1 MTRQHKVPKE
11 FCRQDRMRPL
21 YGINCF
27 QRSLDK
33 IFFTNSKIKCKQG
46 VQGTLKLIIDLNCN
60 FKLINALYH
69 FRMGSWGG
77 LHNEGKKLEVSPFEQ
92 AFIEVQELNNGK
104 LDIAEV
110 YINLLDTTLIIS
122 KIKQQCI
129 SFHLNAI
136 LSSIEQNFIYF
147 TKGLHEI
154 PYEIFIPVFQLDDS
168 KGKPNVPQKG
178 AAHLMDGY
186 FDYWGLYF
194 LSEKNQEPIIYDV
207 HNKCFIDRD
216 LKLSCREI

>member
-1 MTRQHKVPKE
+1 MTHQRKVPKE
-11 FCRQDRMRPL
+11 FCRQNAMHPPH
-21 YGINCF
+21 GINCF

-33 IFFTNSKIKCKQG
+33 IFFTNSKIKYKKG
-46 VQGTLKLIIDLNCN
+46 SQGTFKLIIDLNCN

-69 FRMGSWGG
+69 LRMGSWGG
-77 LHNEGKKLEVSPFEQ
+77 LHDEGKKLDISPFER
-92 AFIEVQELNNGK
+92 AYMELQELNNGK

-110 YINLLDTTLIIS
+110 YINLLDTSLIIS
-122 KIKQQCI
+122 KINHHCI

-154 PYEIFIPVFQLDDS
+154 PYEIFISVFELDES
-168 KGKPNVPQKG
+168 KGKPKVPQKVFT
-178 AAHLMDGY
+178 HLMDGY

-194 LSEKNQEPIIYDV
+194 LSEKNQDPIIYDV

-216 LKLSCREI
+216 LMISCRDI